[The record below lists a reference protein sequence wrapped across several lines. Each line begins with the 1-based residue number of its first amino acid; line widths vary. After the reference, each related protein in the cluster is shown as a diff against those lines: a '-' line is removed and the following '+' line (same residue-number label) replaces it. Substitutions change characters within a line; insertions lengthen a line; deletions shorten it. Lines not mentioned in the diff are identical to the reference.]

1 MKSAQYYAIVRAVKS
16 YKGFKISQHHKFIG
30 SYEDKIALINIYSQD
45 LGNYFHKSKN
55 TIGYIDITVKEGR
68 FQQLKGMLGLK

>member
-1 MKSAQYYAIVRAVKS
+1 LDSNA
-16 YKGFKISQHHKFIG
+16 QHHKFIG